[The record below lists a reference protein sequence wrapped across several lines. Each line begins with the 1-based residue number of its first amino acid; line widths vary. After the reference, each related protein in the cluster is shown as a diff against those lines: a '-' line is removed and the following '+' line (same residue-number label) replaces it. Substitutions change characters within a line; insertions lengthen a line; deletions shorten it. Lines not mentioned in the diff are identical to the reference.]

1 VFTTGWICRGD
12 PVASDPCCSGG
23 QDPVWGRSSAGRAPA
38 LQAGG
43 HRFDPGRLHHPR
55 LQSKRVNKHQPIRAA
70 MVLRVSLT
78 CGQRIETLV
87 CSANHESAERPAC
100 LAWLGVWLSAARAP
114 LVILY
119 RGMSP
124 IRLDHGSG
132 QSVPGMWSRRVC
144 GRLGDRV
151 CSLEM

>member
-1 VFTTGWICRGD
+1 
-12 PVASDPCCSGG
+12 
-23 QDPVWGRSSAGRAPA
+23 
-38 LQAGG
+38 
-43 HRFDPGRLHHPR
+43 
-55 LQSKRVNKHQPIRAA
+55 
-70 MVLRVSLT
+70 MVLRVSLA

-87 CSANHESAERPAC
+87 CLQTMRAPNALLGWC
-100 LAWLGVWLSAARAP
+100 LALLAAFAAGPVDWL
-114 LVILY
+114 LY